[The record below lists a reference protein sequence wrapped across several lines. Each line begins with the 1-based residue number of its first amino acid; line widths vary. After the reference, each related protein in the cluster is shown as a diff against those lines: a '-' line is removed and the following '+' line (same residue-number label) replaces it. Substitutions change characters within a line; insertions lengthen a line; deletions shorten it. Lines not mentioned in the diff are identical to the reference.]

1 MKLSLPS
8 GLFLPSGEQGL
19 ANERKFAGDAR
30 AQPFV
35 AALLDARL
43 LPDRYHPEDR
53 INSFYFDT
61 PDLRSWAEKDN
72 GDNLKTKIR
81 VRWYGR
87 PEELSGDVPV
97 YLEAK
102 HRVGAAR
109 RKVRVETTAPAS
121 WLVSVAL
128 DDPSLPA
135 FLARHADALGEPVLS
150 GWAPTCCITYD
161 RIRYNDL
168 RKHTRVSVDW
178 NVRADRFNE
187 TLFPWAVPVALD
199 EMVCEFK
206 NRDGEPPFWAEAM
219 HRAGLRLRS
228 FSKYGEC
235 MRRLVTGSL

>member
-1 MKLSLPS
+1 MPS
-8 GLFLPSGEQGL
+8 LFLPSQVPGL
-19 ANERKFAGDAR
+19 VNERKFAGDVR

-53 INSFYFDT
+53 VNSIYFDT
-61 PDLRSWAEKDN
+61 PDLRCWAEKDN

-81 VRWYGR
+81 LRWYGR
-87 PEELSGDVPV
+87 PEDLSGEVPV
-97 YLEAK
+97 FLEAK
-102 HRVGAAR
+102 HRIGSAR
-109 RKVRVETTAPAS
+109 RKARIDLTAPAD
-121 WLVSVAL
+121 WLRTVAL

-135 FLARHADALGEPVLS
+135 FLARHSVELDEPVLS
-150 GWAPTCCITYD
+150 GWTPVCLISYD

-168 RKHTRVSVDW
+168 RKRTRVSVDW

-187 TLFPWAVPVALD
+187 TLFPWATPVALD

-206 NRDGEPPFWAEAM
+206 NRDGDPPFWAEAM
-219 HRAGLRLRS
+219 LRAGLRLRS

-235 MRRLVTGSL
+235 MRRLVTGTL